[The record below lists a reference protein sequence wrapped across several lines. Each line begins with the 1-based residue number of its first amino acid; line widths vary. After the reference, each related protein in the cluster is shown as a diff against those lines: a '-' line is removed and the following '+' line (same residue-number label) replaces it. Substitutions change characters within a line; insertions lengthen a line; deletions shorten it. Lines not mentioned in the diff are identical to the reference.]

1 MTTEVEQ
8 LSSELATLQDAFD
21 ALQTLYERL
30 EERVSALEANQLPEP
45 IRDAFV
51 EGFEEGR

>member
-1 MTTEVEQ
+1 MTTELEQ
-8 LSSELATLQDAFD
+8 LSSELATLQDAFL
-21 ALQTLYERL
+21 ALQTVVERL
-30 EERVSALEANQLPEP
+30 ENRVAALERPDDDDP